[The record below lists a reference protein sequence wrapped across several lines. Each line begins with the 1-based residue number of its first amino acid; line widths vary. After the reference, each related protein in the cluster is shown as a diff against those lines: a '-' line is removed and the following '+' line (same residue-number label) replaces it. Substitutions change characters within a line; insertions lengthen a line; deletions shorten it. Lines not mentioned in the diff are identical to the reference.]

1 MPKHILIAWL
11 AGAAI
16 AASAQTDPMASL
28 GPMTQHWLDD
38 AVQRAQP
45 GGSTLRM
52 EVAVGQLDPRLQ
64 LAPCAHVEPYLPPN
78 TRLWGRTRLGL
89 RCTQGAVAWNVF
101 LPVTIKAWGP
111 AWVVNRNVALGA
123 TLTADDAS
131 QSGEVDWAADHSPI
145 IANPEAWIGQVAARQ
160 LVPGQALR
168 QALVKPPQMFNS
180 GAQVRVMVQGPG
192 IAIIATGQA
201 LGPGGAGQTVRVRV
215 DNGRIITGTVT
226 GDGTVAVPL

>member
-1 MPKHILIAWL
+1 MLKHTLIAWL

-16 AASAQTDPMASL
+16 AAGAQTDPMAGL

-78 TRLWGRTRLGL
+78 ARLWGRTRLGL

-111 AWVVNRNVALGA
+111 AWVVNRNVAPGA

-131 QSGEVDWAADHSPI
+131 QTGEVDWAADNSPI

-168 QALVKPPQMFNS
+168 HAMVKPPQMFNS

-192 IAIIATGQA
+192 IAVIATGQA

-226 GDGTVAVPL
+226 EDGTVAVPL